1 MVKARVSR
9 IALAVS
15 VVVALG
21 STAACGSG
29 GEGSDG
35 KSSTGAASKGA
46 ATPAAEPSGGAS
58 GSAADAGAG
67 ALGQAELEKAALAS
81 GDVKGYK
88 VETLPAEDMP
98 ADSVAATP
106 AVCQPLAD
114 MFMFTSQP
122 KAAARAGRTLSA
134 TDSLDSTVTSLALL
148 AHTEGGAKEV
158 FSGLR
163 TASKKCTAYEHTDF
177 KYSEVTALPEPKAGG
192 EAVAYRLKG
201 SIDGSSV
208 PMTFTVVRSGS
219 TLVAFYAVNLLGAN
233 KTKVPDEVI
242 DAQLA
247 KLKKGGGLS
256 WRRSGRAS

>member
-1 MVKARVSR
+1 MVKAGVSR
-9 IALAVS
+9 IALAAS

-29 GEGSDG
+29 GEGSEV
-35 KSSTGAASKGA
+35 KSSARATASAAA
-46 ATPAAEPSGGAS
+46 PSGGAS
-58 GSAADAGAG
+58 DGASGAATDAGAG

-88 VETLPAEDMP
+88 VEALPADEMP

-122 KAAARAGRTLSA
+122 KAAARVGRSLSA

-148 AHTEGGAKEV
+148 AHTEGGAQEV

-177 KYSEVTALPEPKAGG
+177 KYSEVTALPDPKAGD

-201 SIDGSSV
+201 SIEGSSV

-219 TLVAFYAVNLLGAN
+219 TLVAFYAVNLLGAD
-233 KTKVPDEVI
+233 KTKVPEKVI

-247 KLKKGGGLS
+247 KLRKAAG
-256 WRRSGRAS
+256 